1 MRMTVIV
8 QGRLA
13 FAAHRA
19 AAARGGENGL
29 QIMTVT
35 QLAARLAGGFLHQ
48 VTGEELEFAVAR
60 ALDAGGFEDIEIRPT
75 STRDDPRRRSDVESD
90 MERGLSSRRCAPG
103 SGPDARSRT
112 ARGPRARFSP
122 RRRALAGC
130 SPRRER
136 ARMQWGSALLGPVS
150 IAGVHFIE
158 PVWHPLIHE
167 LCAMVPVVWIA
178 PPGADAAWFR
188 GDVKTATGVTATPVQ
203 VTCADSRHEVLE
215 AFRCARALIAS
226 GQARPK
232 AIAICGVTTDEWDEH
247 VIALTEETGLPVCFP
262 HGRPCLGTADGQ
274 RCAALADVLL
284 HGLSQARVRRL
295 FLSQQASERR
305 STRCR
310 ATGCACRAAP

>member
-1 MRMTVIV
+1 MCAI
-8 QGRLA
+8 
-13 FAAHRA
+13 FSP
-19 AAARGGENGL
+19 
-29 QIMTVT
+29 
-35 QLAARLAGGFLHQ
+35 
-48 VTGEELEFAVAR
+48 VAR
-60 ALDAGGFEDIEIRPT
+60 ACRL
-75 STRDDPRRRSDVESD
+75 
-90 MERGLSSRRCAPG
+90 LSA
-103 SGPDARSRT
+103 T
-112 ARGPRARFSP
+112 K
-122 RRRALAGC
+122 
-130 SPRRER
+130 R

-188 GDVKTATGVTATPVQ
+188 GDVKTSTGVTATPVQ

-262 HGRPCLGTADGQ
+262 RGRPCLGTADRQ
-274 RCAALADVLL
+274 RCAALADVLH

-295 FLSQQASERR
+295 R
-305 STRCR
+305 SLT
-310 ATGCACRAAP
+310 AGQ